1 MRTIRSSTHS
11 TSSTASRLVASASL
25 SMLLLF
31 AAACGSDAPSATAGS
46 TAETAVQTQTATT
59 LSPEQLG
66 ALGAEIRREPAR
78 ADEILGRH
86 QLTRESFEQAIRGVT
101 EDADASRRYAAAY
114 RSASS

>member
-1 MRTIRSSTHS
+1 
-11 TSSTASRLVASASL
+11 
-25 SMLLLF
+25 MLLLF